1 MILVQALVFL
11 AFGFIILVKG
21 ADFLVEGAST
31 LAKRFNVSDMV
42 IGLTIVSFGTSLP
55 ELVVNL
61 DAAFKGSND
70 MILGNIIGSNIY
82 NTCLILGASGIIY
95 PLVVSKTTMQKEFPF
110 SVAIVIILFLLAN
123 DVLLGNSANL
133 LSHQDGMILLCLFAL
148 FFLYIAYNV
157 KTSNKTQADPEDQVD
172 DAHSP
177 RVLKS
182 ISLILV
188 GGTGLYFG
196 GSLIVTNAKIIAEM
210 AQLSERVIGLTV
222 VAIGTSL
229 PELMTSV
236 VAALKKNSD
245 IAIGNVVGSNIFN
258 ILLVLGVSASVSPKT
273 IQYDIASNFDLYFL
287 LFATVLLFS
296 FLFTGT
302 KATEKEGSKFYLIDK
317 WQAAILLMIVMGYT
331 VFVLVG

>member
-11 AFGFIILVKG
+11 IFGFLILVKG
-21 ADFLVEGAST
+21 ADFLVEGASA
-31 LAKRFNVSDMV
+31 LAKRFNVSDMI

-110 SVAIVIILFLLAN
+110 SVLIVIILFLLAN
-123 DVLLGNSANL
+123 DVLLGKSSNL
-133 LSHQDGMILLCLFAL
+133 LSHVDGIILLSLFAL

-157 KTSNKTQADPEDQVD
+157 KTSNKKNRLAIDQSD
-172 DAHSP
+172 EEQSLP
-177 RVLKS
+177 IPKS
-182 ISLILV
+182 ILLITI
-188 GGTGLYFG
+188 GGLGLFFG
-196 GSLIVTNAKIIAEM
+196 GSLIVTNAKIIAVM
-210 AQLSERVIGLTV
+210 AELSERVIGLTV

-245 IAIGNVVGSNIFN
+245 IAIGNVIGSNIFN
-258 ILLVLGVSASVSPKT
+258 ILLVLGVSASVSPET

-287 LFATVLLFS
+287 FFSTILLFS
-296 FLFTGT
+296 FLFMGT
-302 KATEKEGSKFYLIDK
+302 KATIKEGNKFYLIDK
-317 WQAAILLMIVMGYT
+317 WQAAILLIIVIGYT
-331 VFVLVG
+331 IFVLAG